1 MNSKSIKKIL
11 SAIDY
16 SDKSL
21 EAADY
26 SLLIA
31 KDMNASLILVNV
43 FEIEPW
49 LYGKRPYEWGSQEE
63 LDKAYHK
70 EKEKMEQII
79 NGISN
84 KAKKISLTVKTEI
97 LLTPRTKNVASTIV
111 EYAENEKVDLI
122 VVGTRGTSGLKRML
136 MGSVATGVVTYAHCP
151 VLVVK

>member
-1 MNSKSIKKIL
+1 MILKSIKKIL

-26 SLLIA
+26 SLLIS
-31 KDMNASLILVNV
+31 KDMNASLIFVNV
-43 FEIEPW
+43 LEIEPW
-49 LYGKRPYEWGSQEE
+49 LYGKRPYEWGSKEE

-70 EKEKMEQII
+70 EKKEMEKILYS
-79 NGISN
+79 ISN
-84 KAKKISLTVKTEI
+84 KADKMSITIKTEI
-97 LLTPRTKNVASTIV
+97 LLTPRTKNVASAIV

-122 VVGTRGTSGLKRML
+122 VVGTRGTSGLKKML
-136 MGSVATGVVTYAHCP
+136 IGSVATAVVTYAHCP